1 MSTPSSSSEPRAALT
16 AIVEWLAEHP
26 FVGIALV
33 ILGLVD
39 GAVAFGDLPRDVFPD
54 LTTPTFNVIVQS
66 PAMGS
71 EEIERRVAIP
81 IERAMAGLPG
91 LRRVRSTCQA
101 GVVQTTVELDPD
113 FDYFRGRQLV
123 GERVAMAQSALP
135 PGLEAPVVSGVSGR
149 LNEVAELV
157 IEPTSEGSADPM
169 TLRDFVEYELR
180 NRLLAVPGVGGLDIV
195 GGLLRQVQ
203 VRADP
208 DRMRARDVSLEEVMR
223 ASEGASSSASA
234 GVVPAGEIEWAVELD
249 GRADSAFDLG
259 RTVVADRHGAP
270 VLLSDVAEVV
280 DGGAFR
286 RGVARHHGA
295 EVVHVRIVRQVGA
308 DAVHVSAAVRSAL
321 AELEPPPGISVDVTY
336 DQAELVDGAL
346 GGVGRA
352 VAIGA
357 VFVVLVILLLLGD
370 FRAALVVALS
380 IPTSV
385 ALAIAALGR
394 AGGGLDT
401 MTLGGLAISVGILVD
416 ASIIVVENAAHR
428 LKDAHGSIPKHWV
441 VTHAAGEMARPI
453 VFATFVVIAV
463 FVPLFGMAG
472 IEGRMYRALA
482 LSVIAAMGASLFVA
496 LGVTPAVA
504 GRVLSAKHGEEGKGL
519 IVRVIERAYAP
530 ILGFALRRPRVIQL
544 AALCITVPVIVLGAS
559 VGADFVPHL
568 DEGYLMLETGVAPE
582 ASLETADRLV
592 SAVEEAAAGFDQVR
606 NVTRRLGRGE
616 RTEDPMPHT
625 NADVLVE
632 LIPDR
637 TMDDEAIA
645 EALRERVSHA
655 PGTQVL
661 FTTPLQMRIDEGL
674 GGSPADLQ
682 VRIFGTDLDILAGVA
697 NRLRDE
703 MRHVRGLA
711 DVRTDVAGQSPEL
724 RVRLDRVALVRA
736 HLTPGDVTEAVRT
749 ATVGREAGVVFRG
762 GRRLDVM
769 VRLGQPGSID
779 PEELRMLP
787 LETPDG
793 TRLPLSRVAE
803 ITSTVGP
810 SIVRREAGQRRVGIE
825 ASVVGRDLGSAA
837 DEVRRLVARAVRSYF
852 PEGTFASVG
861 GRIETQDAANR
872 ALALA
877 IALAVA
883 LVLILVYIALGS
895 LAETALILG
904 TLPSALVGGIVA
916 LLIAG
921 ETWNVS
927 SLVGLL
933 GLFGIAVQNGLV
945 LVSQTRGLE
954 AHGIAYDEAV
964 REASLGRVRPKLMTA
979 STAMLGLLPLVVLP
993 LRGVELERPLA
1004 IVMIG
1009 GLVTST
1015 LFTLVVLPTFL
1026 TDLGRFRAQRKPKKE
1041 EAST

>member
-1 MSTPSSSSEPRAALT
+1 MSAPSERSPFT
-16 AIVEWLAEHP
+16 AVVEWLAAHP

-33 ILGLVD
+33 ALGLAD
-39 GAVAFGDLPRDVFPD
+39 GAVAFGDLPRDVFPN

-81 IERAMAGLPG
+81 LERAMAGLPG

-101 GVVQTTVELDPD
+101 GVVQTTVEMDPD
-113 FDYFRGRQLV
+113 ADYFRARQLV
-123 GERVAMAQSALP
+123 GERVAQAQTALP
-135 PGLEAPVVSGVSGR
+135 PGIDSPVVSGVSGR

-157 IEPTSEGSADPM
+157 VEPTSEGSASPM
-169 TLRDFVEYELR
+169 VLRDFVEFELR

-208 DRMRARDVSLEEVMR
+208 VRMRARDVSLEEVVR
-223 ASEGASSSASA
+223 AAEGASASGSA

-249 GRADSAFDLG
+249 GRAESAFDLA
-259 RTVVADRHGAP
+259 RTVVAEREGVP
-270 VLLSDVAEVV
+270 VLLSDVAEVA

-308 DAVHVSAAVRSAL
+308 DTVHVSAAVRSAL
-321 AELEPPPGISVDVTY
+321 AELSPPAGVSVAVTY

-352 VAIGA
+352 VGIGA
-357 VFVVLVILLLLGD
+357 IFVVLVIMLLLGD
-370 FRAALVVALS
+370 MRAALVVALS
-380 IPTSV
+380 IPISV
-385 ALAIAALGR
+385 ALAVGILGR

-401 MTLGGLAISVGILVD
+401 MTLGGLAIAVGILVD

-428 LKDAHGSIPKHWV
+428 LKDAGIAAKKHEV
-441 VTHAAGEMARPI
+441 VTRAAAEVARPI

-472 IEGRMYRALA
+472 VEGRMYRALA
-482 LSVIAAMGASLFVA
+482 LSVIAAMGASLFMA
-496 LGVTPAVA
+496 LGVTPSIA
-504 GRVLSAKHGEEGKGL
+504 GYALSTKHGTEGKGL
-519 IVRVIERAYAP
+519 IVRVIERAYGPVLA
-530 ILGFALRRPRVIQL
+530 FALRRPRVIQL
-544 AALCITVPVIVLGAS
+544 LALCITVPAFIAGAS

-582 ASLETADRLV
+582 ASLETADRMV
-592 SAVEEAAAGFDQVR
+592 EAVAEAAAGFDQVR

-625 NADVLVE
+625 NADILVE
-632 LIPDR
+632 LVPNR
-637 TMDDEAIA
+637 TMNDEEIA
-645 EALRERVSHA
+645 AALRERVALA

-682 VRIFGTDLDILAGVA
+682 VRVFGTDLDQLSALA
-697 NRLRDE
+697 NLLRDR

-724 RVRLDRVALVRA
+724 RVRLDRIAMARA
-736 HLTPGDVTEAVRT
+736 GVTPGMVTEAVRV
-749 ATVGREAGVVFRG
+749 ATVGRDVGVVFRG

-769 VRLGQPGSID
+769 VRIGAPGSID
-779 PEELRMLP
+779 PEELRALP
-787 LETPDG
+787 VETPEG
-793 TRLPLSRVAE
+793 FRLPLGRLAE

-825 ASVVGRDLGSAA
+825 ASVVGRDLGGAA
-837 DEVRRLVARAVRSYF
+837 DDVRRLVAAAVRSDF
-852 PEGTFASVG
+852 PDGTFASVG

-877 IALAVA
+877 ILLAVA
-883 LVLILVYIALGS
+883 LVLVLVYVALGS
-895 LAETALILG
+895 LAETLLILG
-904 TLPSALVGGIVA
+904 TLPSALVGGIAA
-916 LLIAG
+916 LLIAH

-954 AHGIAYDEAV
+954 AHGLGYDEAV

-979 STAMLGLLPLVVLP
+979 ATAMLGLLPLVVLP

-1026 TDLGRFRAQRKPKKE
+1026 VDLGRFRARRK
-1041 EAST
+1041 EAA

>member
-1 MSTPSSSSEPRAALT
+1 MSTVLTRSPFAAV
-16 AIVEWLAEHP
+16 VEWLAAHP

-33 ILGLVD
+33 TLGLAD
-39 GAVAFGDLPRDVFPD
+39 GAVAFGDLPRDVFPN
-54 LTTPTFNVIVQS
+54 LTTPTFNIIVQS

-91 LRRVRSTCQA
+91 LRRVRTTCQA
-101 GVVQTTVELDPD
+101 GVVQTTVEFDPD
-113 FDYFRGRQLV
+113 ADYFRSRQLV
-123 GERVAMAQSALP
+123 GERVAQAQNALP
-135 PGLEAPVVSGVSGR
+135 PGLDSPVVSGVSGR

-157 IEPTSEGSADPM
+157 VEPISEGSASPM
-169 TLRDFVEYELR
+169 VLRDFVEFELR
-180 NRLLAVPGVGGLDIV
+180 NRLLAVPGVAGLDIV
-195 GGLLRQVQ
+195 GGMLRQVQ

-208 DRMRARDVSLEEVMR
+208 ERMRARDVSIDEVVR
-223 ASEGASSSASA
+223 AAEGASSSGSA
-234 GVVPAGEIEWAVELD
+234 GVVPSGEIEWAVEID
-249 GRADSAFDLG
+249 GRAESAYELA
-259 RTVVADRHGAP
+259 RTVVAERAGVA

-286 RGVARHHGA
+286 RGIARHHGA
-295 EVVHVRIVRQVGA
+295 EVVHVRIVRQIGA
-308 DAVHVSAAVRSAL
+308 DTVHVSAAVRAAL
-321 AELEPPPGISVDVTY
+321 AELSPPAGVQMEITY

-352 VAIGA
+352 VGIGA
-357 VFVVLVILLLLGD
+357 IFVVLVIMLLLGD
-370 FRAALVVALS
+370 LRAALVVAIS

-385 ALAIAALGR
+385 ALAVAILGR

-428 LKDAHGSIPKHWV
+428 LKDAGAGANKHDV
-441 VTHAAGEMARPI
+441 VTRAAAEMSRPI

-472 IEGRMYRALA
+472 VEGRMYRALA
-482 LSVIAAMGASLFVA
+482 LSVIAAMSASLFVA
-496 LGVTPAVA
+496 LGVTPSIAARALSGKHVA
-504 GRVLSAKHGEEGKGL
+504 AGKSW
-519 IVRVIERAYAP
+519 IVRAIERAYAP
-530 ILGFALRRPRVIQL
+530 VLAFALRRPRVVQAL
-544 AALCITVPVIVLGAS
+544 AVCITIPAFIAGAS

-592 SAVEEAAAGFDQVR
+592 EAVAEAAAGMDQVV

-625 NADVLVE
+625 NADILVE
-632 LIPDR
+632 LDPNR

-645 EALRERVSHA
+645 AAMRERVVLA

-682 VRIFGTDLDILAGVA
+682 VRVFGTDLDQLSVLA
-697 NRLRDE
+697 NLLRDR

-724 RVRLDRVALVRA
+724 RVRLDRVAMARA
-736 HLTPGDVTEAVRT
+736 GVTAGVVTEAIRV
-749 ATVGREAGVVFRG
+749 ATVGRDVGIVFRG

-769 VRLGQPGSID
+769 VRMGAPGSID
-779 PEELRMLP
+779 PAALRALPVETPEGVRLP
-787 LETPDG
+787 LE
-793 TRLPLSRVAE
+793 RLAE
-803 ITSTVGP
+803 ITSIVGP

-825 ASVVGRDLGSAA
+825 ASVVGRDLGGAA
-837 DEVRRLVARAVRSYF
+837 NDVRQLVARAMRADF
-852 PEGTFASVG
+852 PPGTFASVG

-872 ALALA
+872 ALILA
-877 IALAVA
+877 IVLALA
-883 LVLILVYIALGS
+883 LVLVLVYIALGS
-895 LAETALILG
+895 LVETVLILG
-904 TLPSALVGGIVA
+904 TLPSALVGGIAA
-916 LLIAG
+916 LLIAH

-954 AHGIAYDEAV
+954 AVGLPYDEAV

-979 STAMLGLLPLVVLP
+979 ATAMLGLLPLVVLH

-1026 TDLGRFRAQRKPKKE
+1026 VDLGRFRAKQKE
-1041 EAST
+1041 VLA

>member
-1 MSTPSSSSEPRAALT
+1 MSDETNRSALGG
-16 AIVEWLAEHP
+16 IVRWLADHP
-26 FVGIALV
+26 FVGVALV
-33 ILGLVD
+33 ALGLAD
-39 GAVAFGDLPRDVFPD
+39 ASFAFGDLPRDVFPN
-54 LTTPTFNVIVQS
+54 LTAPTFNIIVQS
-66 PAMGS
+66 PAMGA

-101 GVVQTTVELDPD
+101 GVVQTTVELQPD
-113 FDYFRGRQLV
+113 FDYYRARQLV
-123 GERVAMAQSALP
+123 GERVAMAESTLP

-157 IEPTSEGSADPM
+157 IEPASEGSASPM
-169 TLRDFVEYELR
+169 VLRDFAEFELR

-195 GGLLRQVQ
+195 GGELRQVQ

-208 DRMRARDVSLEEVMR
+208 ERMRARDVSLDEVVR
-223 ASEGASSSASA
+223 AAEGASASGSA
-234 GVVPAGEIEWAVELD
+234 GVVPSGEIEWAVEID
-249 GRADSAFDLG
+249 GRADSPFELA
-259 RTVVADRHGAP
+259 RTVVAERSGVAI
-270 VLLSDVAEVV
+270 LLSDVAEVV

-286 RGVARHHGA
+286 RGIARHRGV
-295 EVVHVRIVRQVGA
+295 EVIHIRVVRQVGA
-308 DAVHVSAAVRSAL
+308 DTVHVSAALNAAL
-321 AELEPPPGISVDVTY
+321 DEITPPDGVAITVTY

-352 VAIGA
+352 VGIGA
-357 VFVVLVILLLLGD
+357 IFVVLVIMLLLGD
-370 FRAALVVALS
+370 VRAAFVVALS

-385 ALAIAALGR
+385 TIAMAILGHV
-394 AGGGLDT
+394 GGGLDT
-401 MTLGGLAISVGILVD
+401 MTLGGLAIAVGILVD
-416 ASIIVVENAAHR
+416 GSIIVVENAAHR
-428 LKDAHGSIPKHWV
+428 LKDAHGSTGAWAGLPKHEV
-441 VTHAAGEMARPI
+441 VTRAAAEMSRPI

-463 FVPLFGMAG
+463 FVPLFGIAG
-472 IEGRMYRALA
+472 VEGRMYRALA
-482 LSVIAAMGASLFVA
+482 LSVIAAMGASLFIA
-496 LGVTPAVA
+496 LGVTPAIA
-504 GRVLSAKHGEEGKGL
+504 AFALSVQRAEAPKSFV
-519 IVRVIERAYAP
+519 VRTIERAYEP
-530 ILGFALRRPRVIQL
+530 VLSFALRHPRVVQFL
-544 AALCITVPVIVLGAS
+544 ALAITVPAFVIGS
-559 VGADFVPHL
+559 RVGVDFVPHL

-582 ASLETADRLV
+582 ASLDTADRLGEAV
-592 SAVEEAAAGFDQVR
+592 SAAAASMPEVI

-625 NADVLVE
+625 NADILVQ
-632 LIPDR
+632 LDPNR
-637 TMDDEAIA
+637 SRDDESIA
-645 EALRERVSHA
+645 AELRERVSHA

-682 VRIFGTDLDILAGVA
+682 VRVFGTDLQQLAVLA
-697 NRLRDE
+697 NALRDR
-703 MRHVRGLA
+703 MRRVPGLA
-711 DVRTDVAGQSPEL
+711 DLRTDVAGQSPEL
-724 RVRLDRVALVRA
+724 HVRLDRIAMARA
-736 HLTPGDVTEAVRT
+736 GLTAGDVTNAIRV
-749 ATVGREAGVVFRG
+749 ATVGRDVGVVFRA

-769 VRLGQPGSID
+769 VRVGAPGSID
-779 PEELRMLP
+779 PAGLRALP
-787 LETPDG
+787 VETPSG
-793 TRLPLSRVAE
+793 ARLPLGRLAE

-810 SIVRREAGQRRVGIE
+810 SIVRREAGQRRVAIE

-837 DEVRRLVARAVRSYF
+837 EEVRRIVSDATRHDF
-852 PEGTFASVG
+852 PTGTFASVG
-861 GRIETQDAANR
+861 GRIDTQDAANR

-877 IALAVA
+877 IVLALA
-883 LVLILVYIALGS
+883 LVLVLVYIALGS
-895 LAETALILG
+895 LAETLLILC
-904 TLPSALVGGIVA
+904 TLPSALVGGIAA

-945 LVSQTRGLE
+945 LVSQARGLE
-954 AHGIAYDEAV
+954 ATGIRFDEAV

-979 STAMLGLLPLVVLP
+979 ATAMLGLLPLVVLH

-1026 TDLGRFRAQRKPKKE
+1026 TDLGRFRARR
-1041 EAST
+1041 EASS

>member
-1 MSTPSSSSEPRAALT
+1 MTTGPDRSPFAA
-16 AIVEWLAEHP
+16 VVRWLAEHP

-33 ILGLVD
+33 ALGLAD
-39 GAVAFGDLPRDVFPD
+39 GAVAFGDLPRDVFPN
-54 LTTPTFNVIVQS
+54 LTTPTFNIIVQS

-81 IERAMAGLPG
+81 LERAMTGLPG
-91 LRRVRSTCQA
+91 LRRVRSNCMA
-101 GVVQTTVELDPD
+101 GVVQTTIELDPD
-113 FDYFRGRQLV
+113 YDYFRARQLV
-123 GERVAMAQSALP
+123 GERVAQAQTVLP
-135 PGLEAPVVSGVSGR
+135 EGIEAPVVSGVSGR

-157 IEPTSEGSADPM
+157 IEPSSEGSASPM
-169 TLRDFVEYELR
+169 ALRDFVDFELR

-208 DRMRARDVSLEEVMR
+208 VRMRARDVTIADV
-223 ASEGASSSASA
+223 AQAAEGASASGSA
-234 GVVPAGEIEWAVELD
+234 GVVPAGEIEWAVEVD
-249 GRADSAFDLG
+249 GRAESAFDLA
-259 RTVVADRHGAP
+259 RTVVTERGGVP

-286 RGVARHHGA
+286 RGIARHHGA

-308 DAVHVSAAVRSAL
+308 DAVHVSAAVREAL
-321 AELEPPPGISVDVTY
+321 AELSPPAGISISVTY

-357 VFVVLVILLLLGD
+357 IFVVLVIMLLLGD
-370 FRAALVVALS
+370 VRAALVVALS

-385 ALAIAALGR
+385 ALAVAILGR
-394 AGGGLDT
+394 VGGGLDT
-401 MTLGGLAISVGILVD
+401 MTLGGLAIAVGILVD

-428 LKDAHGSIPKHWV
+428 LKDAGSGAVKHDV
-441 VTHAAGEMARPI
+441 VTRAAAEMSRPI

-496 LGVTPAVA
+496 LGVTPSIAA
-504 GRVLSAKHGEEGKGL
+504 RALSAKHGVEGKG
-519 IVRVIERAYAP
+519 IVVRVIERAYAP
-530 ILGFALRRPRVIQL
+530 VLAFALRRPRVVQI
-544 AALCITVPVIVLGAS
+544 AALCITVPAIMAGAS

-592 SAVEEAAAGFDQVR
+592 EAVAEAAAGYDQVR

-625 NADVLVE
+625 NADILVE
-632 LIPDR
+632 LDPDR

-645 EALRERVSHA
+645 EALRERVALA

-682 VRIFGTDLDILAGVA
+682 VRVFGTDLDQLGALA
-697 NRLRDE
+697 NMLRD
-703 MRHVRGLA
+703 RIRRVPGLA

-724 RVRLDRVALVRA
+724 NVRLDRIAMARA
-736 HLTPGDVTEAVRT
+736 GVTPGIVTEAVRV
-749 ATVGREAGVVFRG
+749 ATVGRDVGLVFRG

-769 VRLGQPGSID
+769 VRLGAPGSID
-779 PEELRMLP
+779 PEELRALQI
-787 LETPDG
+787 ETPTG
-793 TRLPLSRVAE
+793 ARLPLSRLAT

-825 ASVVGRDLGSAA
+825 ASVVGRDLGGAA
-837 DEVRRLVARAVRSYF
+837 NDVRRLVSLAVRTEF

-877 IALAVA
+877 IVLAVA
-883 LVLILVYIALGS
+883 LVLVLVYVALGS
-895 LAETALILG
+895 LAETLLILG
-904 TLPSALVGGIVA
+904 TLPSALVGGIAA
-916 LLIAG
+916 LILAH

-945 LVSQTRGLE
+945 LVSQARGLE
-954 AHGIAYDEAV
+954 AHGLSYDEAV
-964 REASLGRVRPKLMTA
+964 REASVGRVRPKLMTA
-979 STAMLGLLPLVVLP
+979 ATAMLGLLPLVVLR

-1026 TDLGRFRAQRKPKKE
+1026 VDLGRFRAARKKE
-1041 EAST
+1041 VLP

>member
-1 MSTPSSSSEPRAALT
+1 MT
-16 AIVEWLAEHP
+16 AGPPDRSPFAGIVAWLAHHP

-33 ILGLVD
+33 ALGLAD
-39 GAVAFGDLPRDVFPD
+39 GVVAFGDLPRDVFPN

-66 PAMGS
+66 PAMGA

-81 IERAMAGLPG
+81 LERAMTGLPG
-91 LRRVRSTCQA
+91 LRRVRSNCMA
-101 GVVQTTVELDPD
+101 GVVQTTIELDPD
-113 FDYFRGRQLV
+113 ADYFRARQLV
-123 GERVAMAQSALP
+123 GERVSQAQGALP
-135 PGLEAPVVSGVSGR
+135 EGIEAPVVSGVSGR

-157 IEPTSEGSADPM
+157 IEPSGEGTASPLV
-169 TLRDFVEYELR
+169 LRDFVEVDLR

-208 DRMRARDVSLEEVMR
+208 VRMRARDVSLEEVMR
-223 ASEGASSSASA
+223 AAEGASASGSA
-234 GVVPAGEIEWAVELD
+234 GVVPAGEIEWAVEID
-249 GRADSAFDLG
+249 GRAESAFDLA
-259 RTVVADRHGAP
+259 RTVVAEREGTP

-286 RGVARHHGA
+286 RGIARHHGA

-308 DAVHVSAAVRSAL
+308 DAVHVSAAVRDAL
-321 AELEPPPGISVDVTY
+321 AELRPPEGVSVSVTY
-336 DQAELVDGAL
+336 DQAELIDGAL
-346 GGVGRA
+346 GGVARA

-357 VFVVLVILLLLGD
+357 IFVVLVIMLLLGD
-370 FRAALVVALS
+370 VRAALVVALS
-380 IPTSV
+380 IPISV
-385 ALAIAALGR
+385 ALAVAILGR

-401 MTLGGLAISVGILVD
+401 MTLGGLAIAVGILVD

-428 LKDAHGSIPKHWV
+428 LKDAGAGASKHQV
-441 VTHAAGEMARPI
+441 VTRAAEEMSRPI
-453 VFATFVVIAV
+453 TFATFVVIAV

-496 LGVTPAVA
+496 LGVTPSVA
-504 GRVLSAKHGEEGKGL
+504 ARALSAKHGVEGKG
-519 IVRVIERAYAP
+519 IVVRTIERLYEP
-530 ILGFALRRPRVIQL
+530 VLSFAMRHPRLIQAGAL
-544 AALCITVPVIVLGAS
+544 AITVPAFVAGAS

-582 ASLETADRLV
+582 ASLETADQLV
-592 SAVEEAAAGFDQVR
+592 EAVAQEAAGYDQVV

-625 NADVLVE
+625 NADILVE
-632 LIPDR
+632 LDPHR
-637 TMDDEAIA
+637 TVDDETIA
-645 EALRERVSHA
+645 EALRERVTRA

-682 VRIFGTDLDILAGVA
+682 VRVFGTDLDQLSTLA
-697 NRLRDE
+697 NMLRDR
-703 MRHVRGLA
+703 MRDVPGLE

-724 RVRLDRVALVRA
+724 RVHLDRVALARA
-736 HLTPGDVTEAVRT
+736 GVTPGAVTDAIRT
-749 ATVGREAGVVFRG
+749 ATVGREVGLVFRG
-762 GRRLDVM
+762 SRRIDVM
-769 VRLGQPGSID
+769 VRVGAPGSID
-779 PEELRMLP
+779 PEELRTLTV
-787 LETPDG
+787 ETPDG
-793 TRLPLSRVAE
+793 VRVPLGRLADIS
-803 ITSTVGP
+803 STVGP

-837 DEVRRLVARAVRSYF
+837 NEVRRLVAAAVRDDF

-872 ALALA
+872 ALLLA
-877 IALAVA
+877 IVLAVA
-883 LVLILVYIALGS
+883 LVLVLVYVALGS
-895 LAETALILG
+895 LAETLLILG
-904 TLPSALVGGIVA
+904 TLPSALVGGITALIVA
-916 LLIAG
+916 H

-954 AHGIAYDEAV
+954 AAGLPYDEAV

-979 STAMLGLLPLVVLP
+979 ATAMLGLLPLVVLS

-1015 LFTLVVLPTFL
+1015 MFTLVVLPTFL
-1026 TDLGRFRAQRKPKKE
+1026 VDLGRFRSRRK
-1041 EAST
+1041 EATS

>member
-1 MSTPSSSSEPRAALT
+1 MSSVHERSSFAS
-16 AIVEWLAEHP
+16 IVEWFAAHP

-33 ILGLVD
+33 LLGLAD
-39 GAVAFGDLPRDVFPD
+39 GAVAFGDLPRDVFPN

-66 PAMGS
+66 PAMGA

-81 IERAMAGLPG
+81 LERAMAGLPG
-91 LRRVRSTCQA
+91 LRRVRTTCQA
-101 GVVQTTVELDPD
+101 GVVQTTVEFEPD
-113 FDYFRGRQLV
+113 SDYYRARQLV
-123 GERVAMAQSALP
+123 GERVTQAQSALP

-157 IEPTSEGSADPM
+157 IEPTSEGSASTM
-169 TLRDFVEYELR
+169 ELRDFAEYDLR

-195 GGLLRQVQ
+195 GGHLRQVQ

-208 DRMRARDVSLEEVMR
+208 ARMRARDVTLEEVL
-223 ASEGASSSASA
+223 AAAEGASSSGSA
-234 GVVPAGEIEWAVELD
+234 GVVPSGEIEWAVEVD
-249 GRADSAFDLG
+249 GRAESAYELG
-259 RTVVADRHGAP
+259 RTIVAERAGVA

-286 RGVARHHGA
+286 RGIARHHGA
-295 EVVHVRIVRQVGA
+295 EVIHVRIVRQVGA
-308 DAVHVSAAVRSAL
+308 DTVHVSAAVRAAL
-321 AELEPPPGISVDVTY
+321 AELAPPEGVSMSVTY

-357 VFVVLVILLLLGD
+357 VFVVLVIMLLLGD
-370 FRAALVVALS
+370 LRAALVVAIS

-385 ALAIAALGR
+385 ALAVAILGR

-428 LKDAHGSIPKHWV
+428 LKDAGHGANKHDV
-441 VTHAAGEMARPI
+441 VTRAAAEMSRPI

-472 IEGRMYRALA
+472 VEGRMYRALA

-496 LGVTPAVA
+496 LGVTPSIAA
-504 GRVLSAKHGEEGKGL
+504 RALSGKHVVEGKSL
-519 IVRVIERAYAP
+519 IVRAIERAYAP
-530 ILGFALRRPRVIQL
+530 VLAFALRRPRVVQAL
-544 AALCITVPVIVLGAS
+544 AVAITVPAFIAGAS

-582 ASLETADRLV
+582 ASLETADQLI
-592 SAVEEAAAGFDQVR
+592 SAVENAASDYDQVA

-625 NADVLVE
+625 NADILVE
-632 LIPDR
+632 LDPNR
-637 TMDDEAIA
+637 TMNDEAIA
-645 EALRERVSHA
+645 AVLRERVSHA

-682 VRIFGTDLDILAGVA
+682 VRVFGSDLQVLGALA
-697 NRLRDE
+697 NMLRDR
-703 MRHVRGLA
+703 MRHIRGLE
-711 DVRTDVAGQSPEL
+711 DVRTDVAGESPEL
-724 RVRLDRVALVRA
+724 RVRLDRVAMARLGV
-736 HLTPGDVTEAVRT
+736 TPGVVTEAVRV
-749 ATVGREAGVVFRG
+749 ATVGREAGTVFRG

-769 VRLGQPGSID
+769 VRIGAPGSIA
-779 PEELRMLP
+779 PTELAQLP
-787 LETPDG
+787 VETPDG
-793 TRLPLSRVAE
+793 VRIPLGRLAE

-825 ASVVGRDLGSAA
+825 ASVVDRDLGGAA
-837 DEVRRLVARAVRSYF
+837 DDVRRLVAQALRDDF
-852 PEGTFASVG
+852 PPGTFASVG

-872 ALALA
+872 ALVLA
-877 IALAVA
+877 IALALA
-883 LVLILVYIALGS
+883 LVLILVYVALGS
-895 LAETALILG
+895 FVETILILG
-904 TLPSALVGGIVA
+904 TLPSALVGGIAA
-916 LLIAG
+916 LLLAG

-954 AHGIAYDEAV
+954 AVGLGYDEAV

-979 STAMLGLLPLVVLP
+979 GTAMLGLLPLVVLH

-1026 TDLGRFRAQRKPKKE
+1026 VDLGRFRARRKE
-1041 EAST
+1041 VLA

>member
-1 MSTPSSSSEPRAALT
+1 MSGPVERSPFT
-16 AIVEWLAEHP
+16 AVVEWLAAHP
-26 FVGIALV
+26 FVGIAFV
-33 ILGLVD
+33 VLGLVD
-39 GAVAFGDLPRDVFPD
+39 GAVAFGDLPRDVFPN

-66 PAMGS
+66 PAMGV

-91 LRRVRSTCQA
+91 LRRVRTVCQA
-101 GVVQTTVELDPD
+101 GVVQTTVEFAPD
-113 FDYFRGRQLV
+113 AEYFRARQLV
-123 GERVAMAQSALP
+123 GERVAQAQNALP
-135 PGLEAPVVSGVSGR
+135 PGLDSPVVSGVSGR
-149 LNEVAELV
+149 LNEVVELV
-157 IEPTSEGSADPM
+157 IEPTSEGSASPM
-169 TLRDFVEYELR
+169 ALRDFVEVELR
-180 NRLLAVPGVGGLDIV
+180 NRLLAVPGVGGTDIV
-195 GGLLRQVQ
+195 GGMLRQVQ

-208 DRMRARDVSLEEVMR
+208 VRMRARDVSLDDVVR
-223 ASEGASSSASA
+223 AAAGASSSGSA
-234 GVVPAGEIEWAVELD
+234 GVVPAGEIEWAVEVD
-249 GRADSAFDLG
+249 GRAESAYELA
-259 RTVVADRHGAP
+259 RTIVAERGGVA

-286 RGVARHHGA
+286 RGLARHDGV
-295 EVVHVRIVRQVGA
+295 EVVHVRIIRQVGA
-308 DAVHVSAAVRSAL
+308 DTVHVSAAVRAAL
-321 AELEPPPGISVDVTY
+321 AELTPPPGVSMVVTY

-352 VAIGA
+352 VGIGA
-357 VFVVLVILLLLGD
+357 IFVVLVIMLLLGD
-370 FRAALVVALS
+370 VRAALVVALS
-380 IPTSV
+380 IPISV
-385 ALAIAALGR
+385 ALAVAILGR

-428 LKDAHGSIPKHWV
+428 LKDAGGAAVKQVV
-441 VTHAAGEMARPI
+441 VTAAAAEVSRPI

-463 FVPLFGMAG
+463 FVPLFGIAG

-496 LGVTPAVA
+496 LGVTPAFA
-504 GRVLSAKHGEEGKGL
+504 ARALSARHGAEGKGWL
-519 IVRVIERAYAP
+519 VRVIERVYEP
-530 ILGFALRRPRVIQL
+530 VLTLALRHPRWVQVG
-544 AALCITVPVIVLGAS
+544 ALCITVPAIAVGAS

-568 DEGYLMLETGVAPE
+568 DEGYLMLETGTAPE

-592 SAVEEAAAGFDQVR
+592 EAVAEAARGYDQVV
-606 NVTRRLGRGE
+606 NVTHRLGRGE

-625 NADVLVE
+625 NGDILVE
-632 LIPDR
+632 LDPNR
-637 TMDDEAIA
+637 TMTDEAIA
-645 EALRERVSHA
+645 AALRVRVARA

-682 VRIFGTDLDILAGVA
+682 VRVFGTDLDQLNTLA
-697 NRLRDE
+697 NLIRDR
-703 MRHVRGLA
+703 MRHVPGLA

-724 RVRLDRVALVRA
+724 LVRLDRIALARA
-736 HLTPGDVTEAVRT
+736 GMTAGSVTEAVRV
-749 ATVGREAGVVFRG
+749 ATVGRDVGIVFRG
-762 GRRLDVM
+762 GRRLEVL
-769 VRLGQPGSID
+769 VRVGAPGSID
-779 PEELRMLP
+779 PAALRALSI
-787 LETPDG
+787 ETPAG
-793 TRLPLSRVAE
+793 IRLPLGRLAE

-825 ASVVGRDLGSAA
+825 ASVVGRDLGGAA
-837 DEVRRLVARAVRSYF
+837 NDVRRLVAVAMRDDS
-852 PEGTFASVG
+852 PSGTFASVG

-877 IALAVA
+877 IALALS
-883 LVLILVYIALGS
+883 LVLVLVYIALGS
-895 LAETALILG
+895 LTETLLILG
-904 TLPSALVGGIVA
+904 TLPSALVGGIAA
-916 LLIAG
+916 LLIAH

-954 AHGIAYDEAV
+954 AGGMRFDEAV
-964 REASLGRVRPKLMTA
+964 RAASLGRVRPKLMTA
-979 STAMLGLLPLVVLP
+979 ATAMLGLLPLVVLP

-1026 TDLGRFRAQRKPKKE
+1026 VDLGRFRANRRAA
-1041 EAST
+1041 AS